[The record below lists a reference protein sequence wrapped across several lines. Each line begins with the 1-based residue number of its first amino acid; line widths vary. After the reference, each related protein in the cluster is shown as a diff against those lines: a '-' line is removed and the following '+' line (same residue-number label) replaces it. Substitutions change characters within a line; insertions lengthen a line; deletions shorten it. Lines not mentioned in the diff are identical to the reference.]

1 MQYISNEYM
10 LWSLLSSVPRTLQVL
25 TQSKQQAYE
34 IGIVIIHILQ
44 MTKLKGYIIYQRI

>member
-10 LWSLLSSVPRTLQVL
+10 LWTLLSSVPRTLQVL
-25 TQSKQQAYE
+25 TQSKQAYE